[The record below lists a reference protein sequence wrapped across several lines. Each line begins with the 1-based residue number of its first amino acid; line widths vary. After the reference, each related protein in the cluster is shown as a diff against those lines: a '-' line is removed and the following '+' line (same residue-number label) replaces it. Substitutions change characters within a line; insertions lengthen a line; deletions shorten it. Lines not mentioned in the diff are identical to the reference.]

1 VGKLGHR
8 ATILA
13 ARAALLEHKLEQGRC
28 RRLRAGGG
36 GAEHSG
42 VACEGCSVAGVPRTN
57 VSAKERASFY
67 QLKSYNLLTGAADR
81 C

>member
-1 VGKLGHR
+1 MLKEDLGVGKLGFR
-8 ATILA
+8 ATIL
-13 ARAALLEHKLEQGRC
+13 AALLEHKLEQGRC

-67 QLKSYNLLTGAADR
+67 
-81 C
+81 